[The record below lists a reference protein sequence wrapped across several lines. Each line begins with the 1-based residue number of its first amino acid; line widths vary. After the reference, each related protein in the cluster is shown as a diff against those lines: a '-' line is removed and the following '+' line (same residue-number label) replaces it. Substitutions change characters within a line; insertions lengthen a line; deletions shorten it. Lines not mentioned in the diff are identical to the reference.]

1 MNALV
6 RKEVRLLL
14 PSLSL
19 GLGIVLAPVVL
30 NEFASPGFNA
40 LLLAAGVIIALGIAL
55 AAFGREFGHGTFSG
69 LLALPVSRV
78 RLWWTKVLVLAGAL
92 SLLYVAWWFSF
103 RVCAARWPELR
114 RNAADNELT
123 LFTSA
128 LFLLTAFSGGL
139 WTTLVFRQ
147 ISSAIWFAI
156 LVPAFLFTTTAA
168 LAEYLSPHPAF
179 LRAALSVVALAYG
192 MAGIALAWWL
202 FLRAEDAQWTGG
214 EVTLPKW
221 LRHAKRASAR
231 RVAKTKRPLGAL
243 FQKELQLSHGVMM
256 IAGGLAVLHIGVVII
271 RKLGGGFPDRPTVS
285 ALLGAFWGL
294 WLVMPFLVGAA
305 AVAEER
311 KLGTLESQLC
321 LPAGWRRQFLAK
333 FTTALCVGIV
343 LGTLPPWVLESATQL
358 PNIFENVPA
367 PLGCLSSLMIVSAVV
382 SLLSFYA
389 STLARHTLQGAGV
402 GLVLALLG
410 GFVMS
415 WIEWP
420 ELLFHRLLWR
430 GNVAWVIGGPLLAIT
445 LFTLS
450 VHNFRCSAITR
461 SIWIRNAA
469 AFALAMGSIMGL
481 ASAIYHRAWES
492 VQQSDP
498 SLGTVRISSNDPVRL
513 QQDGSL
519 GVLRAGGQL
528 DVFFRSSFAEK
539 TFVDLDASSEHW
551 MHADLG
557 SNWISAVHDFLETI
571 AIRSDGTLW
580 VSEQPRSI
588 GKTSIEPPSSLV
600 EAGGDRW
607 KQVVRDFRAYR
618 SVLLLKSDGT
628 LWRWRETNAPD
639 SRKSRLTVPPPY
651 RLGTE
656 TNWATLIQF
665 GNRIDLV
672 RTDGSVW
679 SIHPSARRSRAEAI
693 ELEPNLSI
701 DREMDL
707 EGIQWLSGSRLTA
720 YDLGVKTDGTL
731 WLMGR
736 LRWNRGDTMEQL
748 GSATDWKSAAGG
760 FNGALALKS
769 DGSLWKLEI
778 RNWVEPPKIR
788 RLSSH
793 SEWRAVAAD
802 INMFYALA
810 ADGSIWRWEA
820 AEFRSGAFMAAPSRI
835 PVRIGSVF
843 EPSR

>member
-92 SLLYVAWWFSF
+92 SLLYVAWWISF
-103 RVCAARWPELR
+103 NVCAARWPELR

-147 ISSAIWFAI
+147 IASAIWFAI

-168 LAEYLSPHPAF
+168 LAEYLSPNPAF
-179 LRAALSVVALAYG
+179 HRATLSAVALAYG
-192 MAGIALAWWL
+192 MAGVAFAWWL

-214 EVTLPKW
+214 EVALPKW
-221 LRHAKRASAR
+221 LRHVKQSAAR
-231 RVAKTKRPLGAL
+231 RVTKTKRPMRAL
-243 FQKELQLSHGVMM
+243 FQKELQLSHGVLM
-256 IAGGLAVLHIGVVII
+256 IGGGLAVLHIGVVII

-294 WLVMPFLVGAA
+294 WFVMPFLVGAA

-321 LPAGWRRQFLAK
+321 LPTGWRRQFLAK
-333 FTTALCVGIV
+333 FATALCVGIV

-367 PLGCLSSLMIVSAVV
+367 SVGCLISLMIVSGIV

-410 GFVMS
+410 GFIMS
-415 WIEWP
+415 WTEWP
-420 ELLFHRLLWR
+420 EHLFHMLLWR

-450 VHNFRCSAITR
+450 VHNFRCPAITR

-469 AFALAMGSIMGL
+469 AIALAMGGIMGM

-498 SLGTVRISSNDPVRL
+498 SPGTARISLSDPIRL

-519 GVLRAGGQL
+519 AVLGAGGQL
-528 DVFFRSSFAEK
+528 DVFYRSVFVER
-539 TFVDLDASSEHW
+539 TFIDTDTRSEHGV
-551 MHADLG
+551 HADFG
-557 SNWISAVHDFLETI
+557 TNWVSVVSELLETI
-571 AIRSDGTLW
+571 AIRADGTLW
-580 VSEQPRSI
+580 VSEQPRLLV
-588 GKTSIEPPSSLV
+588 KTNTEPPSRMV
-600 EAGGDRW
+600 EAGGNGW
-607 KQVVRDFRAYR
+607 KQVIRDSRAHR
-618 SVLLLKSDGT
+618 SIFLLKLDGT

-639 SRKSRLTVPPPY
+639 SRKSRLTAPPPY
-651 RLGTE
+651 QLGTE
-656 TNWATLIQF
+656 TNWATLTQF
-665 GNRIDLV
+665 GNRMDLV
-672 RTDGSVW
+672 KTDGSVW
-679 SIHPSARRSRAEAI
+679 SIHSSTRKSRAEAI
-693 ELEPNLSI
+693 ELEPGLSI

-707 EGIQWLSGSRLTA
+707 EGFQWLSGSRLTA

-731 WLMGR
+731 WLRGR
-736 LRWNRGDTMEQL
+736 LRWNRGNTMEQL
-748 GSATDWKSAAGG
+748 DGATDWKSAAGG
-760 FNGALALKS
+760 FYGALALKS
-769 DGSLWKLEI
+769 DGSLWKLEF
-778 RNWVEPPKIR
+778 RNWAEPPKIR
-788 RLSSH
+788 RLSAH

-802 INMFYALA
+802 INMLYALA

-820 AEFRSGAFMAAPSRI
+820 AEFRSGGFMAAPSRI
-835 PVRIGSVF
+835 PVRIGNVF